1 MNYER
6 AKEIFIKIK
15 KEQLAYI
22 DLISKYSHLKQNL
35 TEIEMLK
42 ILRKLDDY
50 DKRVYAANEILR
62 HAALVKYHNN
72 KRNGIEDTSNFS
84 FEITLDKDFLKNKKN
99 WYKEFLLDCLKID
112 KKTMKINLEY
122 LDIIWEKA
130 ANPVALNIL
139 NILCDNYL
147 FDKKV
152 YIFSNY
158 RDYAEDCYVPL
169 FADPEDLK
177 YAVYKSFS
185 LSGYGNDEKEVPK
198 TEMDSFENQE
208 IILKGKHAYLSVDF
222 ISSIFREELLNK
234 KNITIE
240 DCVKSTQTR
249 LDKISLHC
257 KNADKLEKLHHRL
270 EQEKKEKE
278 LLARIKNIYNKA
290 SGELIEDKTLY
301 TGKFL
306 KIISECYKI
315 QDRIIEKEKVI
326 KNNGKNAVI
335 VVSITSDNQYIITL
349 QNRMNEKMIAEFPS
363 GYIEPNET
371 PKDAAKRELMEETGY
386 SSDNVFIIDEV
397 YTSPGIDNSKTY
409 IAIASNCIKTGEEQK
424 IGNEIV
430 SYNTFNKKELDYMI
444 ENGIMS
450 GAINKLAYYNLMN
463 NVTFSKKSK
472 TYMMKNKQKLEL

>member
-22 DLISKYSHLKQNL
+22 DLISKYCHLKKKI

-42 ILRKLDDY
+42 ILRKLYDY
-50 DKRVYAANEILR
+50 DKRLYAANEILR
-62 HAALVKYHNN
+62 HETLKIYHKN
-72 KRNGIEDTSNFS
+72 KGNGIEDTSDLGI
-84 FEITLDKDFLKNKKN
+84 EITLNKDFLKNKKD
-99 WYKEFLLDCLKID
+99 WHKEFLLDCLRID
-112 KKTMKINLEY
+112 KDSMKIELKY
-122 LDIIWEKA
+122 ADVIWRKGSR
-130 ANPVALNIL
+130 PVAFNIL

-147 FDKKV
+147 FNKNV

-158 RDYAEDCYVPL
+158 RDYAEDCYGPL
-169 FADPEDLK
+169 FADSEDLK

-198 TEMDSFENQE
+198 KEMNSFEHQE
-208 IILKGKHAYLSVDF
+208 MVLKGKYCYLSEDL

-278 LLARIKNIYNKA
+278 LLEKIKNIYNKA

-315 QDRIIEKEKVI
+315 QDRIIEKEKVV

-335 VVSITSDNQYIITL
+335 AVSITDDNQYIITL

-363 GYIEPNET
+363 GYIEPSES
-371 PKDAAKRELMEETGY
+371 PIEAAKRELMEETGY

-409 IAIASNCIKTGEEQK
+409 IAIVSNCIKVGEEQK

-430 SYNTFNKKELDYMI
+430 SYDIFTKKELDYMI
-444 ENGIMS
+444 ENGIIC
-450 GAINKLAYYNLMN
+450 GAMNRLAYFDLIN
-463 NVTFSKKSK
+463 NGVFSKNGEK
-472 TYMMKNKQKLEL
+472 YIMKKKKKLEL

>member
-22 DLISKYSHLKQNL
+22 DLISKYCHLKKKI

-50 DKRVYAANEILR
+50 DKRVYAANETLK
-62 HAALVKYHNN
+62 HEALNIYHKN
-72 KRNGIEDTSNFS
+72 KGNGIEDTSNFD
-84 FEITLDKDFLKNKKN
+84 FEIKLDKDFLKNKKN

-112 KKTMKINLEY
+112 KKTMNINLEY

-130 ANPVALNIL
+130 ANPVAFNIL

-152 YIFSNY
+152 YIFSHY
-158 RDYAEDCYVPL
+158 KDYAEDCYGPL

-208 IILKGKHAYLSVDF
+208 IIFKGKHAYLSVDF

-278 LLARIKNIYNKA
+278 LLEKIKNIYNKA

-306 KIISECYKI
+306 KIISESYKI

-335 VVSITSDNQYIITL
+335 IVSITDDNQYIITL

-371 PKDAAKRELMEETGY
+371 PIEAAKRELMEETGY
-386 SSDNVFIIDEV
+386 SSDNIKIIDEV

-409 IAIASNCIKTGEEQK
+409 IAIASNCIKAGEEQK

-430 SYNTFNKKELDYMI
+430 SYDIFTKKELDYMI
-444 ENGIMS
+444 ENGIIC
-450 GAINKLAYYNLMN
+450 GAMNRLAYFDLIN
-463 NVTFSKKSK
+463 NGVFSKNGEK
-472 TYMMKNKQKLEL
+472 YIMKKKKKLEL

>member
-6 AKEIFIKIK
+6 AKKIFINIK

-35 TEIEMLK
+35 TEKEMLK

-62 HAALVKYHNN
+62 HETLKIYHKN
-72 KRNGIEDTSNFS
+72 KKNGIEDTSDLDI
-84 FEITLDKDFLKNKKN
+84 EITLNKEFLKNKKD
-99 WYKEFLLDCLKID
+99 WHKEFLLDCLRID
-112 KKTMKINLEY
+112 KDSMKIELEY
-122 LDIIWEKA
+122 EDVIWRKGSI
-130 ANPVALNIL
+130 PVAFNIL
-139 NILCDNYL
+139 NILCNNYL
-147 FDKKV
+147 LHRKI
-152 YIFSNY
+152 YILSHY
-158 RDYAEDCYVPL
+158 IDYSEDCYGPL
-169 FADPEDLK
+169 CADSEDLE

-185 LSGYGNDEKEVPK
+185 LSRYSNDEEEVPK
-198 TEMDSFENQE
+198 KEMNSFEQQE
-208 IILKGKHAYLSVDF
+208 MVLKGKYCFLSEDL

-234 KNITIE
+234 NNNSII
-240 DCVKSTQTR
+240 DCFKGTQTR
-249 LDKISLHC
+249 LDKISLHS
-257 KNADKLEKLHHRL
+257 KNAGKLEKLHHKL
-270 EQEKKEKE
+270 EQEKKERD
-278 LLARIKNIYNKA
+278 LLDKIKKIYNKA

-306 KIISECYKI
+306 KIISERYKI

-326 KNNGKNAVI
+326 KNNGKNSVI
-335 VVSITSDNQYIITL
+335 VVSITDDNQYIITL
-349 QNRMNEKMIAEFPS
+349 QNRMNDKMIAEFPS

-371 PKDAAKRELMEETGY
+371 PTEAAKRELMEETGY
-386 SSDNVFIIDEV
+386 SSDNINIIDEV

-409 IAIASNCIKTGEEQK
+409 IAIASNCIKTGKEQK

-430 SYNTFNKKELDYMI
+430 SHNTFNKKELDYMI

-463 NVTFSKKSK
+463 NVTFSKNSK

>member
-6 AKEIFIKIK
+6 AKKIFINIK

-22 DLISKYSHLKQNL
+22 DLISKYCHLKKKI

-42 ILRKLDDY
+42 ILRKLNDY
-50 DKRVYAANEILR
+50 DKRVYTANETLR
-62 HAALVKYHNN
+62 HEALKKYHIN
-72 KRNGIEDTSNFS
+72 KRNGIEDTSSFD

-130 ANPVALNIL
+130 ANPVAFNIL

-158 RDYAEDCYVPL
+158 RDYAEDCYGPL

-185 LSGYGNDEKEVPK
+185 LSRYSNDEEEVPK
-198 TEMDSFENQE
+198 KEMDSFEERE

-278 LLARIKNIYNKA
+278 LLEKIKNIYNKA

-371 PKDAAKRELMEETGY
+371 PIDAAKRELMEETGY

-397 YTSPGIDNSKTY
+397 YTSPGIDNSKTC
-409 IAIASNCIKTGEEQK
+409 IAIASNCIKTGEDQK

-430 SYNTFNKKELDYMI
+430 SYGTFNKKELDYMI

>member
-35 TEIEMLK
+35 TEKEMLK

-62 HAALVKYHNN
+62 HEVLKIYHSN
-72 KRNGIEDTSNFS
+72 KRKGIEDTSDLGI
-84 FEITLDKDFLKNKKN
+84 EITLNKDFLINKKD
-99 WYKEFLLDCLKID
+99 WHKDFLLDCLGINKD
-112 KKTMKINLEY
+112 SMKIELEY
-122 LDIIWEKA
+122 KDVIWRKGSR
-130 ANPVALNIL
+130 PVAFNIL
-139 NILCDNYL
+139 NILCNNNL
-147 FDKKV
+147 FDKNV

-158 RDYAEDCYVPL
+158 RDYAEDCYGPL
-169 FADPEDLK
+169 IGDPEDYE

-185 LSGYGNDEKEVPK
+185 LSGYSNDEEEVPK
-198 TEMDSFENQE
+198 KKMDSFEE
-208 IILKGKHAYLSVDF
+208 HEMVLKGTHAYLSADF
-222 ISSIFREELLNK
+222 VNDIFCEELLNK

-240 DCVKSTQTR
+240 DCVKSAQTR
-249 LDKISLHC
+249 LNKKSLHS
-257 KNADKLEKLHHRL
+257 KNAGKLEKLHHRL
-270 EQEKKEKE
+270 EQEKKERE
-278 LLARIKNIYNKA
+278 LLEKIKKIYNKT
-290 SGELIEDKTLY
+290 SGKLIEDKTLY

-306 KIISECYKI
+306 KIISERYKI

-326 KNNGKNAVI
+326 KNNGKNSVI
-335 VVSITSDNQYIITL
+335 VVSITDDNQYIITL
-349 QNRMNEKMIAEFPS
+349 QNRMNDKMIAEFPS

-371 PKDAAKRELMEETGY
+371 PIDAAKRELLEETGY
-386 SSDNVFIIDEV
+386 SSDNINIIDEV

-424 IGNEIV
+424 TGNEIV

-444 ENGIMS
+444 ENGIICGS
-450 GAINKLAYYNLMN
+450 INRLAYFNLIN
-463 NVTFSKKSK
+463 NGIFSEVNKKYIK
-472 TYMMKNKQKLEL
+472 KKKKKLEL